1 MTSEGIKT
9 VFKGNILD
17 NTIIEGR
24 SLRAYNQYLPM
35 GRFWRLQDNKLI
47 FEAKFEDVLE
57 KRFFTDTIV
66 MVQCMANESLK
77 MENRSAIQLGEELL
91 TTENF

>member
-35 GRFWRLQDNKLI
+35 GRFWRLQENKLI
-47 FEAKFEDVLE
+47 FKQNLRMCS
-57 KRFFTDTIV
+57 KK
-66 MVQCMANESLK
+66 SL
-77 MENRSAIQLGEELL
+77 LL
-91 TTENF
+91 ML

>member
-1 MTSEGIKT
+1 
-9 VFKGNILD
+9 
-17 NTIIEGR
+17 
-24 SLRAYNQYLPM
+24 M

-57 KRFFTDTIV
+57 KKFITDAIV
-66 MVQCMANESLK
+66 MVQFMANESLK
-77 MENRSAIQLGEELL
+77 MGNRSAIQVGEELL

>member
-1 MTSEGIKT
+1 
-9 VFKGNILD
+9 
-17 NTIIEGR
+17 
-24 SLRAYNQYLPM
+24 
-35 GRFWRLQDNKLI
+35 LI
-47 FEAKFEDVLE
+47 FEVKFEDVLE